1 MMHYADSTQIEC
13 SNVSLSDIYSTLLA
27 YDSIEQIITYYV
39 NNIVTVDTNP
49 NNDSTVII
57 EENNSNVLTK
67 LHFATEAIYR
77 KATEQI
83 EEEN

>member
-1 MMHYADSTQIEC
+1 MATIVRHIEYDYKKRGDAI
-13 SNVSLSDIYSTLLA
+13 DIATE
-27 YDSIEQIITYYV
+27 D
-39 NNIVTVDTNP
+39 DTFFVYP
-49 NNDSTVII
+49 L
-57 EENNSNVLTK
+57 NNSNVLTK